1 MMLQVGDCKSLSS
14 GLRAAQGTL
23 VSTKGSHVMKASKLI
38 VLVGGILGILAFF
51 LPLVSMQR
59 EGRSTSVSAFQIMK
73 GLDKVQVSVDDGVS
87 QRQLDVATSAS
98 AKKDIG
104 AMKGIVMAIF
114 APALLLALIGG
125 IGVKRRKFGRVA
137 GTFSFLLGLLGLGI
151 AAILK
156 GAAEGDGGIGLTLL
170 LVTGVAGVVGGL
182 VALVKPEKGDIAS
195 RTLASVPAAAP
206 RLAA

>member
-1 MMLQVGDCKSLSS
+1 
-14 GLRAAQGTL
+14 
-23 VSTKGSHVMKASKLI
+23 MKASKFI

-51 LPLVSMQR
+51 LPLVSVQR
-59 EGRSTSVSAFQIMK
+59 EGHSASVSAFQVMK
-73 GLDKVQVSVDDGVS
+73 GLDKVEVAVDEAGA
-87 QRQLDVATSAS
+87 QRAMDIETSAS

-125 IGVKRRKFGRVA
+125 LGVTRRRFGRVA
-137 GTFSFLLGLLGLGI
+137 GTFSLLAGLVGLGI
-151 AAILK
+151 ASILK
-156 GAAEGDGGIGLTLL
+156 SAADGDGGIGLTLL

-182 VALVKPEKGDIAS
+182 VTLIKPERLPIAS
-195 RTLASVPAAAP
+195 ATVTSMPVIP